1 LGGLLRV
8 RILQRTSIKTMAY
21 PHRIAA
27 GGIIIKDNSVL
38 LVKYHDERDEETY
51 FVGPGGALL
60 DNEDIIQAIIRETME
75 ETGIV
80 VKPNRVIIIEDIIS
94 SRYKDMNIC
103 KMIKIWMLCNYIEGK
118 IQRTTEAEEE
128 GIIEAGWFTRDQL
141 KDKKVYP
148 STLLDYNW
156 NDIQDESWRIKI
168 LSSRS
173 G

>member
-1 LGGLLRV
+1 
-8 RILQRTSIKTMAY
+8 
-21 PHRIAA
+21 
-27 GGIIIKDNSVL
+27 
-38 LVKYHDERDEETY
+38 
-51 FVGPGGALL
+51 
-60 DNEDIIQAIIRETME
+60 ME